1 MFCGQPVLLSFCDKN
16 VVFWSVFPFSSTRR
30 SAFTFFFDN
39 ERISSYAVVYNGEKT
54 SEVYWGTENKAFSAV
69 LSTDTFLASQEER
82 LAEQSYY
89 AYRIARRF
97 DSGL

>member
-1 MFCGQPVLLSFCDKN
+1 VSKEAVGKKGVCDGWRLVGLSFFFNEKKE
-16 VVFWSVFPFSSTRR
+16 WSL
-30 SAFTFFFDN
+30 TFFFDN
-39 ERISSYAVVYNGEKT
+39 ERISSYAVVYNGEET
-54 SEVYWGTENKAFSAV
+54 SKVYWGTENKAFSAV

-82 LAEQSYY
+82 LAEQSY